1 MSDLLIRYLAYFGP
15 DRSPAAL
22 KFEPGLNVVCGAS
35 ETGKSFIAE
44 SIDFMLGQENPVRDI
59 PERAGYD
66 RTRLVIESDGHEPIT
81 LDRSVEGG
89 NFRAYEEVLYDDE
102 PSTEARTIRWKH
114 AASRTDT
121 LSFELLNRIG
131 YAGCVLRKNAAGAT
145 RSLSF
150 RDMARLCV
158 VTEEEIQRRTSPI
171 LSGQWVASTAE
182 YAAFKLMLTGNDDR
196 ALVSS
201 NDSPARR
208 ERDGGK
214 IELLDQMIGEL
225 QAELDEEGIDE
236 DELKEQKEK
245 LEASIEART
254 EALSAV
260 QREFSSLIATRA
272 EAAKELK
279 KAKARVLEISELV
292 ERFSLLDRHY
302 ESDLNRLQAIHESG
316 TLFVHLETKPCP
328 LCGALPGDQHLES
341 DCDGNTEAVVLA
353 ANAEIEKI
361 LRLRAELD
369 DTLQSLKAEA
379 LRLETRMPELQTQY
393 DAIDTELGEV
403 ASPAVAQE
411 RSSYNELMTELGEV
425 RSSLEKIARL
435 EKLLAR
441 RTELDT
447 ENGSDDGSA
456 QTTKTQISKSVL
468 DEFAQEIQQIL
479 EDWDYPDASRVFFD
493 EGKKDIQISGKERG
507 STGKGLRAITHAA
520 FTIGLMQFC
529 RDRNLPH
536 PGFVVLDSPLLAYWK
551 PEGEADDLRGSD
563 LKENFY
569 RYLLGMSKDNQI
581 IIIEN
586 EHPPDF
592 VGKEAPV
599 TVFTRNPSVGRY
611 GFFPIR

>member
-15 DRSPAAL
+15 DRAPATL

-66 RTRLVIESDGHEPIT
+66 RTRLVIESDGYPPLS

-89 NFRAYEEVLYDDE
+89 NFRAYEEVLFE
-102 PSTEARTIRWKH
+102 ENPSGEARTIRWKH

-121 LSFELLNRIG
+121 LSYELLSRIG
-131 YAGCVLRKNAAGAT
+131 YAGCVLRRNAAGAT
-145 RSLSF
+145 RTLSF
-150 RDMARLCV
+150 RDLARLCV
-158 VTEEEIQRRTSPI
+158 VTEEEIQRRTSPV

-182 YAAFKLMLTGNDDR
+182 YAAFKLMLTGSDDR
-196 ALVSS
+196 ALVST

-208 ERDGGK
+208 DRDSGK

-236 DELKEQKEK
+236 DELTEQQEK
-245 LEASIEART
+245 LEATIEART
-254 EALSAV
+254 QALSAV
-260 QREFSSLIATRA
+260 QREFSTLMGSRA

-279 KAKARVLEISELV
+279 RSKARMLEISELV
-292 ERFSLLDRHY
+292 DRFTLLDRHY

-361 LRLRAELD
+361 RKLRAELS
-369 DTLQSLKAEA
+369 DTLETLRAESFGLEEGLPALQS
-379 LRLETRMPELQTQY
+379 QY
-393 DAIDTELGEV
+393 DEIDTELGEV
-403 ASPAVAQE
+403 ASPAVSQE
-411 RSSYNELMTELGEV
+411 RASYNELMTELGAV
-425 RSSLEKIARL
+425 RSSLDKIARL
-435 EKLLAR
+435 EGLVQR
-441 RTELDT
+441 RSDLDS
-447 ENGSDDGSA
+447 ENGTDDGA
-456 QTTKTQISKSVL
+456 TQATKTQISTSVL

-493 EGKKDIQISGKERG
+493 EAKKDIQISGKERG

-551 PEGEADDLRGSD
+551 PEGDADDLRGSD
-563 LKENFY
+563 LKEKFY
-569 RYLLGMSKDNQI
+569 RYLLGISKESQV

-586 EHPPDF
+586 EHPPEF
-592 VGKEAPV
+592 VEKEAPV
-599 TVFTRNPSVGRY
+599 TVFTRNPDVGRY
-611 GFFPIR
+611 GFFPQR

>member
-1 MSDLLIRYLAYFGP
+1 MSNLLIRYLAYFGP
-15 DRSPAAL
+15 DRAPATL
-22 KFEPGLNVVCGAS
+22 EFEPGLNVVCGAS

-66 RTRLVIESDGHEPIT
+66 LTRMVIESEGHEPLT

-89 NFRAYEEVLYDDE
+89 NFRAYEEVLFENKPSAE
-102 PSTEARTIRWKH
+102 PRTIRWKH

-121 LSFELLNRIG
+121 LSYELLKRIG
-131 YAGCVLRKNAAGAT
+131 YAGCVLRRNAAGAT

-150 RDMARLCV
+150 RDMARISV

-182 YAAFKLMLTGNDDR
+182 YAAFKLMLTGSDDR

-208 ERDGGK
+208 ERDDGK

-225 QAELDEEGIDE
+225 QVELDEEGLTE
-236 DELKEQKEK
+236 NELREQKEK
-245 LEASIEART
+245 LEASIEDRT
-254 EALSAV
+254 EAMNAV

-272 EAAKELK
+272 DAAKELK
-279 KAKARVLEISELV
+279 SAKARILEISELV
-292 ERFSLLDRHY
+292 ERFLLLDQHY
-302 ESDLNRLQAIHESG
+302 KSDLSRLQAIHESG

-361 LRLRAELD
+361 GRLRTELE

-379 LRLETRMPELQTQY
+379 SGLEAVMPDLQTQY
-393 DAIDTELGEV
+393 DAVDTELGEV
-403 ASPAVAQE
+403 AAPAVAQE
-411 RSSYNELMTELGEV
+411 RASYNELMTELGEV

-435 EKLLAR
+435 EKLIER
-441 RTELDT
+441 RADLDS
-447 ENGSDDGSA
+447 ENGTDDGLI
-456 QTTKTQISKSVL
+456 QPTKTQISTSVL

-479 EDWDYPDASRVFFD
+479 EDWDYPDASRVYFD
-493 EGKKDIQISGKERG
+493 ETKKDIQISGKERG

-529 RDRNLPH
+529 RDRDLPH

-563 LKENFY
+563 LKEKFY
-569 RYLLGMSKDNQI
+569 KYLLGMSKENQI
-581 IIIEN
+581 IIVEN
-586 EHPPDF
+586 EHPPKF
-592 VGKEAPV
+592 VEKAAPV
-599 TVFTRNPSVGRY
+599 TVFTRNPNVGRY
-611 GFFPIR
+611 GFFPLR